1 MGAKAKPKQ
10 SSEHLKSPAPR
21 PSTFPSEH
29 KSSYDQKPSSSL
41 PPQDHSSTHP
51 PRTPRHVPLAPYDPS
66 PLNPL
71 YHIPSPDMTSSSF
84 TSMSSASASSPPRQT
99 ITNNTTHASEHAIL
113 PPGFRPGTS
122 TTTDVETTWHPAV
135 TREVVKEHT
144 IEVIQ
149 EAVTR
154 EIHVHH
160 YYTHVQPIKAVEIL
174 PARHFIMDPTT
185 GQKVEI
191 PAPEGSEMPPQD
203 FKRRSQQELNKV
215 AKATH
220 TAKWSPFPRV
230 DCPRPIL
237 YQPPQ
242 NMTSRD
248 RRL

>member
-1 MGAKAKPKQ
+1 MG
-10 SSEHLKSPAPR
+10 
-21 PSTFPSEH
+21 
-29 KSSYDQKPSSSL
+29 
-41 PPQDHSSTHP
+41 
-51 PRTPRHVPLAPYDPS
+51 
-66 PLNPL
+66 
-71 YHIPSPDMTSSSF
+71 PSPDMTSSSF
-84 TSMSSASASSPPRQT
+84 TSMSTASTSSPPRQT

-113 PPGFRPGTS
+113 PPGFRPGNS

-144 IEVIQ
+144 IEIVQ

-174 PARHFIMDPTT
+174 PARHFIVDPTT

-191 PAPEGSEMPPQD
+191 PAPEGWEMPADLRPRNPDTSVLEPMSRHYLVDEEHPQGVPELPPQD